1 MKTAALLKDIID
13 QITLFEQENPH
24 LKEYHLDDFL
34 VYMQH
39 QRPDLSPKTSD
50 KRSTTRHNIPQNSAH
65 HDAIMLSRL
74 VSLLYRYAKNYSRKA
89 LDDSPIQTIK
99 EFSFLIVLQSEGSLT
114 KSELIQQNVMEIT
127 SGMEVIKRLL
137 KKKFI
142 HQYPDPADKRS
153 MRVAITDK
161 GSEELFRVLPRMQN
175 ATKIIKGNLDPGEQ
189 KSLIF
194 LLQKLEHFHETLD
207 MTAKGDSLEDI
218 MAEINKTQ
226 N

>member
-1 MKTAALLKDIID
+1 MKTGALLKDIID
-13 QITLFEQENPH
+13 ELALFEEENPH
-24 LKEYHLDDFL
+24 LEEYHLDDFL
-34 VYMQH
+34 LYMH
-39 QRPDLSPKTSD
+39 HKRTEISMKVTENKPTS
-50 KRSTTRHNIPQNSAH
+50 HNIAQDPEH

-89 LDDSPIQTIK
+89 LGDSPIQTIK
-99 EFSFLIVLQSEGSLT
+99 EFSFLIVLQAEGSMT
-114 KSELIQQNVMEIT
+114 KSELIQRNVMEIT

-142 HQYPDPADKRS
+142 HQDRDPADKRS

-161 GSEELFRVLPRMQN
+161 GTEELFRILPRMQD
-175 ATKIIKGNLDPGEQ
+175 ATEIIKGNLNVREQ

-207 MTAKGDSLEDI
+207 MTAKGDMLEDI
-218 MAEINKTQ
+218 IAEVKKPQI
-226 N
+226 